1 MTAEELRHFVAGIE
15 VEVEI
20 GTGTGS
26 APGTASEVG
35 CIELGIHRWES
46 SYHLDHRK
54 GSVSGHQCSRW
65 RPGRPERL
73 SEGN

>member
-15 VEVEI
+15 VEL

-35 CIELGIHRWES
+35 CIELGIRHLES

-54 GSVSGHQCSRW
+54 GSESGHRYSRW
-65 RPGRPERL
+65 RPDRPGIL